1 MSKSKYYVDR
11 YDDNRWAV
19 LERGFLFHW
28 VKWIDESYHRCVE
41 YAEKLNSTSYDTRRK
56 RPFVERPL
64 W

>member
-41 YAEKLNSTSYDTRRK
+41 YAEKLNYESRR
-56 RPFVERPL
+56 
-64 W
+64 